1 MYARTSTRRKRGG
14 IDFQAEILQHPRKQ
28 IPLFFV
34 RVKQTENCGTVYSEK
49 EGEGERE
56 REGDETR
63 ATFAPVHRPQ
73 PPQIVKSCLQL
84 SEILIF
90 PDESFPRFL
99 PTRLSLFFFLF
110 FREEALE
117 SSTVPRLY
125 YIIFCQTCQIFFPPS
140 SNFKV
145 NDNGDPCEL
154 QIISTFAT
162 LLSSKRH
169 RESRKAYFACFILV
183 DASQFSSL
191 FRVIQRSCPHAEAT
205 KFCRLIEKF
214 SRVQS
219 HELATVITLVPPAP
233 RHTYALNQ
241 GFLIMVGIEATFP
254 RFISR
259 NDGIEQSLI
268 NFNSPFC
275 SG

>member
-1 MYARTSTRRKRGG
+1 MRTSNY
-14 IDFQAEILQHPRKQ
+14 IYFCHSSL
-28 IPLFFV
+28 L
-34 RVKQTENCGTVYSEK
+34 EK
-49 EGEGERE
+49 TQRIE
-56 REGDETR
+56 
-63 ATFAPVHRPQ
+63 
-73 PPQIVKSCLQL
+73 KSV
-84 SEILIF
+84 F
-90 PDESFPRFL
+90 
-99 PTRLSLFFFLF
+99 RL
-110 FREEALE
+110 
-117 SSTVPRLY
+117 
-125 YIIFCQTCQIFFPPS
+125 
-140 SNFKV
+140 
-145 NDNGDPCEL
+145 
-154 QIISTFAT
+154 
-162 LLSSKRH
+162 
-169 RESRKAYFACFILV
+169 CFILV

-241 GFLIMVGIEATFP
+241 GFLIMVGIAATFP